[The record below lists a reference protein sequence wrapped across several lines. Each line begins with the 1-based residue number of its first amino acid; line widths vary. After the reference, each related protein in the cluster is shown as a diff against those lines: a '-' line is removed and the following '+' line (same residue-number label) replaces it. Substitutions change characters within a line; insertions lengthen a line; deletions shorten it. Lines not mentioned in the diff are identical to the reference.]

1 MVNMESKI
9 IEIVDI
15 TKTIYIVFLVY
26 KPDLCWCTAGAKIS
40 KRAICSGLM
49 TNIYHILI
57 YANYER

>member
-26 KPDLCWCTAGAKIS
+26 KPDLC
-40 KRAICSGLM
+40 
-49 TNIYHILI
+49 
-57 YANYER
+57 